1 MIRIPYVT
9 RSREP
14 RTGPT
19 APLARLAGAL
29 AFLLFTAAIAFSQQ
43 LDPSLYSGMRWR
55 LIGPY
60 RAGRVTAVAGIEG
73 NPAVYYMG
81 TPGGGVW
88 KTTDGGTTWKP
99 IFDDARVA
107 SIGAL
112 ALAPSNP
119 QIIYVGTGEQT
130 EGNGVYKST
139 DSGATWINVGLRETK
154 YITSVLV
161 DPRDPN
167 VVFVGARG
175 AAEKSPD
182 RGVFKS
188 TDGGKT
194 WIKVLYKDDVTGP
207 VDLEMDPGNPRVLY
221 AALWH
226 YRFRPGSTESKEK
239 EVDSQIYKSTDGG
252 ATWKALSGNGLPASG
267 KGRIGIAVA
276 PGDHGRRLYAIVTQ
290 GLFRSDNAG
299 ETWRRITTDPRV
311 IGNYYF
317 SRVFVDPN
325 NPDIVYVMQ
334 TSMYRSTDG
343 GRTFIAFKGAP
354 GGDDYHVLW
363 TDPKNS
369 QRMILGV
376 DQGAIISL
384 DGGKSWSTWYN
395 QPTGQFYHVS
405 TDNGFPYIAY
415 AAQQDSGTAAVPS
428 RSDWGEISYRDWF
441 STGGFEYCYI
451 APDPADTNIVYSGGW
466 FGTVV
471 RYDRTTGQITH
482 VFIPDSNYRTAAI
495 APLVF
500 SPQDPHMLYFGTQ
513 YLLKTANQGKSWQI
527 MSPDL
532 TIRPAAPGGA
542 KAGNG
547 EADEDQGVSR
557 RTAISS
563 LAPSPLEA
571 GEIWAGTDDGLIHL
585 TQDSGK
591 TWQNV
596 TPSDL
601 SPKSD
606 VLILEASHFDRG
618 TAFAAVGVPRDS
630 HPYAYRTRDG
640 GKTWTRIIAGL
651 PEDAI
656 VRAVREDPVR
666 KGLLYAGTETGVFVS
681 FDEGDHWQ
689 SLQLNLPTSSV
700 RDLAVHGD
708 DLVAATYGRA
718 LWILDDLSPLRQ
730 ASRQIADSNAYLLRP
745 ATAIRVRWDNDQ
757 ETPLPAEVPAGKNPP
772 DGAILNYFLKSVP
785 SGEIS
790 VEIRDAQGKL
800 VRRFTSKAPPPDMTL
815 ANVPDYWFAPPAV
828 LPKDAGLNRFA
839 WDLRYDPPP
848 ALQYSYYGK
857 ALDYFEFTL
866 SDHAIPGE
874 SPRRL
879 PLGQLVAPGQYELVF
894 TGNDVMMRQPLTV
907 TLDPRVHVPQ
917 ADLVEQV
924 NEEKRIASGMAA
936 SFDAYQAADS
946 LLVALADR
954 QKSLA
959 ANADAKDANDA
970 MKDLAAKIDAVVEGS
985 DAAPGI
991 GPLNR
996 DLSRIFWMVGNGDG
1010 APTQSAR
1017 AAVEESCAVLAKDL
1031 AEWRELNSQ
1040 ALPRVNSLLEKY
1052 RLPPL
1057 PAVTGNSVTP
1067 PVACSP

>member
-1 MIRIPYVT
+1 MIRIPYVA

-14 RTGPT
+14 RPGPT
-19 APLARLAGAL
+19 APLARLAAAL
-29 AFLLFTAAIAFSQQ
+29 AFLLFTAALAFSQQ
-43 LDPSLYSGMRWR
+43 MDPGLYSAMRWR

-60 RAGRVTAVAGIEG
+60 RAGRVTTVAGIEG

-88 KTTDGGTTWKP
+88 KTTDGGTTWKS
-99 IFDDARVA
+99 IFDDAHVA

-130 EGNGVYKST
+130 EGNGIYKSM
-139 DSGATWINVGLRETK
+139 DGGSTWINVGLRETK

-167 VVFVGARG
+167 LVFVGARG
-175 AAEKSPD
+175 GAEKSSD

-188 TDGGKT
+188 TDGGET
-194 WIKVLYKDDVTGP
+194 WTKVLYKDDVTGP

-239 EVDSQIYKSTDGG
+239 DADSQIYKSTDGG
-252 ATWKALSGNGLPASG
+252 ATWKALPGNGLPASG
-267 KGRIGIAVA
+267 KGRIGIALA
-276 PGDHGRRLYAIVTQ
+276 PGDRGRRLYAIVTQ
-290 GLFRSDNAG
+290 GLFRSDDAG

-311 IGNYYF
+311 IGNPYF
-317 SRVFVDPN
+317 SRVFVDRN

-343 GRTFIAFKGAP
+343 GQTFIAFKGAP

-363 TDPKNS
+363 MDPKNS

-384 DGGKSWSTWYN
+384 DGGTSWSPWYN

-441 STGGFEYCYI
+441 SIGGFEYCYI
-451 APDPADTNIVYSGGW
+451 APDPTDTNLIYSGGW
-466 FGTVV
+466 FGTVL

-482 VFIPDSNYRTAAI
+482 VFVRGSNYRTTEM
-495 APLVF
+495 APLIF
-500 SPQDPHMLYFGTQ
+500 SPQDPHTLYFGTQ
-513 YLLKTANQGKSWQI
+513 YLLKTADQGKSWQI
-527 MSPDL
+527 ISPDL
-532 TIRPAAPGGA
+532 TIRSAAPSSA

-547 EADEDQGVSR
+547 EKDEEQGLSR

-571 GEIWAGTDDGLIHL
+571 GEIWAGTNDGLIHL
-585 TQDSGK
+585 TQDGGK
-591 TWQNV
+591 TWQNI

-601 SPKSD
+601 SPKGD

-618 TAFAAVGVPRDS
+618 TAFAALMVPRDT
-630 HPYAYRTRDG
+630 HPYAYRTRDN
-640 GKTWTRIIAGL
+640 GKTWTRIVSGL

-656 VRAVREDPVR
+656 VRVVREDPVR

-681 FDEGDHWQ
+681 LDEGDDWQ

-730 ASRQIADSNAYLLRP
+730 ASQQIADSNAYLLRP

-772 DGAILNYFLKSVP
+772 DGAILNYYLKSVP
-785 SGEIS
+785 SGEITL
-790 VEIRDAQGKL
+790 EIHDAQGKL
-800 VRRFTSKAPPPDMTL
+800 VRRFTSKAPPPDKTL

-828 LPKDAGLNRFA
+828 LPKNVGLNRFT
-839 WDLRYDPPP
+839 WDLRYDPPQ
-848 ALQYSYYGK
+848 ALEYSYYGK
-857 ALDYFEFTL
+857 VLDYFEFTL

-874 SPRRL
+874 TPRRL
-879 PLGQLVAPGQYELVF
+879 PLGQLVAPGQYEVVF
-894 TGNDVMMRQPLTV
+894 IGNDVLMRQPLTV

-917 ADLVEQV
+917 ADLVTQV
-924 NEEKRIASGMAA
+924 NEEKRVASGMAA
-936 SFDAYQAADS
+936 SYAAFQAADS
-946 LLVALADR
+946 LRAALAGR

-959 ANADAKDANDA
+959 ANADAKDANAA
-970 MKDLAAKIDAVVEGS
+970 MKDLAAKIDAVVQGS

-991 GPLNR
+991 GPVNLE
-996 DLSRIFWMVGNGDG
+996 LSRIFWMVGSGDG

-1017 AAVEESCAVLAKDL
+1017 AAIEDSCAALDKNL

-1040 ALPRVNSLLEKY
+1040 ALSHVNALLDKY
-1052 RLPPL
+1052 GLTPL
-1057 PAVTGNSVTP
+1057 PAVAGNSAAQ